1 MSFRSFVKTRSG
13 AGPALLPRP
22 PSRSLLARV
31 IAGFATGCPPLA
43 TAGSSP
49 LPDLSYG
56 GASDGIARVDFGF
69 AGRSDDSARA
79 GLVLAGDRLLVAGIV
94 AIGEAQGD
102 IGFARLGFVD
112 TPTVHRIARDR
123 DATLFVGGT
132 FDFSSMLIGRLDRDG
147 AIDTSFNG
155 AGFRH
160 LGGGFLLNGGVA
172 ALATS
177 VSRLSNG
184 KILVS
189 GVAGSVAMTCFALA
203 RLNADGSTDTSFG
216 GGQGRTC
223 VAPSLPGGRPFAY
236 SSSHAIAA
244 DGRILLAGWAVRAG
258 GSGYD
263 MAVARFSADGVFDTS
278 FGPAHGGWAFA
289 SFDHGGIDE
298 YARAIAVDGTGRIVV
313 AGDFTGVRSK
323 DLAVVRWLPDG
334 RFDTTFGDGGKA
346 WFDLDWQDE
355 RGPSSDEAHSL
366 FVLADQRILLGAR
379 SAGIGTAWMLKPNGA
394 LDPAFGRGGVLM
406 QARRNASRTSQLAA
420 EDMVLS
426 GDHLYMTGTIESS
439 GPSVPTNEDFGA
451 VRYVM
456 PLFRDGFDSAD

>member
-1 MSFRSFVKTRSG
+1 VKTRSD
-13 AGPALLPRP
+13 AGPTLLPRP
-22 PSRSLLARV
+22 PSRSLLLRV
-31 IAGFATGCPPLA
+31 IAGFAAVCPLVA

-56 GASDGIARVDFGF
+56 GASDGIARVDFSF
-69 AGRSDDSARA
+69 AGRSDSARA

-94 AIGEAQGD
+94 QYVFGQPLGD
-102 IGFARLGFVD
+102 IGFARLDAGGRLDADFGAAHDGRAPLGFVD
-112 TPTVHRIARDR
+112 APALYRIARAG

-160 LGGGFLLNGGVA
+160 LGGGFFLNGGVA
-172 ALATS
+172 ALATG

-223 VAPSLPGGRPFAY
+223 VAPALPDGRPFAY

-263 MAVARFSADGVFDTS
+263 MAVARFSADGVLDRS
-278 FGPAHGGWAFA
+278 FGPAHDGWAFA

-298 YARAIAVDGTGRIVV
+298 YARSIAVDGTGRIVV
-313 AGDFTGVRSK
+313 ASDFTGVRSK

-355 RGPSSDEAHSL
+355 RGPSSDEAHSPCSCSPTS
-366 FVLADQRILLGAR
+366 ASCSARGQRASAR
-379 SAGIGTAWMLKPNGA
+379 PGC
-394 LDPAFGRGGVLM
+394 
-406 QARRNASRTSQLAA
+406 
-420 EDMVLS
+420 
-426 GDHLYMTGTIESS
+426 
-439 GPSVPTNEDFGA
+439 
-451 VRYVM
+451 
-456 PLFRDGFDSAD
+456 

>member
-31 IAGFATGCPPLA
+31 IAGFAAGCPLLA

-102 IGFARLGFVD
+102 IGFARLDAGGRLDADFGAAHDGRAPLGFVD
-112 TPTVHRIARDR
+112 APALYRIARAG

-160 LGGGFLLNGGVA
+160 LGGGFFLNGGVA
-172 ALATS
+172 ALATG

-223 VAPSLPGGRPFAY
+223 VAPALPDGRPFAY
-236 SSSHAIAA
+236 SSS
-244 DGRILLAGWAVRAG
+244 
-258 GSGYD
+258 
-263 MAVARFSADGVFDTS
+263 
-278 FGPAHGGWAFA
+278 
-289 SFDHGGIDE
+289 
-298 YARAIAVDGTGRIVV
+298 
-313 AGDFTGVRSK
+313 
-323 DLAVVRWLPDG
+323 
-334 RFDTTFGDGGKA
+334 
-346 WFDLDWQDE
+346 
-355 RGPSSDEAHSL
+355 
-366 FVLADQRILLGAR
+366 
-379 SAGIGTAWMLKPNGA
+379 
-394 LDPAFGRGGVLM
+394 
-406 QARRNASRTSQLAA
+406 
-420 EDMVLS
+420 
-426 GDHLYMTGTIESS
+426 
-439 GPSVPTNEDFGA
+439 
-451 VRYVM
+451 
-456 PLFRDGFDSAD
+456 